1 MVRVTSLATR
11 HPLPLAS
18 MLNAPPCPVLF
29 ALTLLWCS
37 EALKALDAQ
46 LGGALSDVV
55 TRYEFKGKA
64 VRDSPWPPAAAAA
77 ALCHLL
83 PGIAA
88 WG

>member
-1 MVRVTSLATR
+1 MVRVTLLATR
-11 HPLPLAS
+11 HPLPLVT

-64 VRDSPWPPAAAAA
+64 VRGSRRPAAAAA
-77 ALCHLL
+77 AAIVTLL
-83 PGIAA
+83 LGIPA